1 MKKRIISLSSFLLLL
16 LFLLSSGCTTRIVP
30 KPLQPGD
37 VDLNSNIISKER
49 EGIRI
54 SVQSMEWKYYPYNL
68 DDFYTPMLFLIRN
81 NTDKKVSFKASDLV
95 LVDDKGNQFNA
106 VDPGIV
112 ERIMTPRGYG
122 QGIYPPSFYY
132 GGYLPPPGIGYY
144 SMAPT
149 DITLLSISEGDIF
162 PGSQVRGFIYFR
174 KAVTYG
180 KNIRLKA
187 NIGATSEEFEF
198 EIR

>member
-1 MKKRIISLSSFLLLL
+1 MKRRIISLSSFLLLL

-37 VDLNSNIISKER
+37 IDLNSNIISKER

-68 DDFYTPMLFLIRN
+68 DNFYTPMLFLIRN
-81 NTDKKVSFKASDLV
+81 NTDKKVSFKVSDLV
-95 LVDDKGNQFNA
+95 LVDDRGNQFNA

-122 QGIYPPSFYY
+122 QGFYPPSFYY
-132 GGYLPPPGIGYY
+132 GGYLPPPGFGYY

-162 PGSQVRGFIYFR
+162 PGSQVRGFIYFK

-180 KNIRLKA
+180 KNIKLKA